1 MIAREEIIK
10 QINRF
15 YDLVETKEKEIEE
28 AIANTKTD
36 PFDIGLEYFKLTS
49 QIGTKMQYAI
59 SELKDELDMM
69 ED

>member
-1 MIAREEIIK
+1 MIAREEVIK

-15 YDLVETKEKEIEE
+15 YDLIETKEKEIEE
-28 AIANTKTD
+28 AIANEKTD
-36 PFDIGLEYFKLTS
+36 PFDIALEYFKLTS

-59 SELKDELDMM
+59 SELKDESDMM